1 MGITWSDKARSRLCH
16 AWGSPSRFS
25 WSTCLLDGVV
35 GTAEQ
40 DKMRTAVAA
49 AVRNCMMKVRVKEKH
64 RREHGNRLEK
74 CRLITCIY
82 INFRGPSGTRTNIT
96 INPLWLTESTTVNHI
111 SLISAV
117 VDYLC
122 MYRVQQGDDV
132 LEAIFT
138 PDYLP
143 K

>member
-1 MGITWSDKARSRLCH
+1 
-16 AWGSPSRFS
+16 
-25 WSTCLLDGVV
+25 
-35 GTAEQ
+35 
-40 DKMRTAVAA
+40 
-49 AVRNCMMKVRVKEKH
+49 MMKVRVKEKH

-96 INPLWLTESTTVNHI
+96 INPLWLTESTTLNHI